1 MEKII
6 LVLVSAIIC
15 PAVVF
20 GAALSK
26 TVLYQAPD
34 ECKWSGF
41 SENDIVLVCSLR
53 TINSELERT
62 NFSVIQAQNT
72 VRLRLECNEG
82 LYYRSSLGDGS
93 FATLSE
99 LRELTIDYCKL
110 SNISDGAFRGLS
122 DLRNLTIRTHNSDW
136 STMRLQLSSESFNE
150 FRQLDFL
157 DLSLNNIWNIPEG
170 LLCPLKILTHLNMSF
185 NEIQDLSNFH
195 FSASL
200 TSRKSRI
207 CGSSLTQLNLSDNKI
222 TNLSSA
228 VFSALVRLK
237 KLNLARNNMNY
248 IADRA
253 LEGLV
258 SLTTIDLSENQLTS
272 LPPELF
278 SETKSI
284 KEIYLRN
291 NSINVLAPGIFS
303 ELADLL
309 VLDLAKNELNS
320 QWINI
325 ATFAGLKR
333 LVFLDLSSNKI
344 NKLEPSIFRNLR
356 SLQVLQ
362 LSENY
367 IDSIPENTF
376 VELTNL
382 HTLVL
387 SHNRLTNIGP
397 MTFYGLFGI
406 SILSLD
412 FNRINK
418 IDAIAFK
425 NCSSLQEL
433 HINSNKLQRVPEALS
448 YVPLLKTLDIGENL
462 ITNIENTSL
471 NLLESLYGLR
481 LTENLIDIIKRGVF
495 DRMKSLQIL
504 NLSKNKIR
512 HIEPGSFHK
521 NIQLQA
527 IRLDENHLK
536 SIAGLFNELPTLML
550 LNISNNHMEKFDYSH
565 IPNRLQWLDISANRI
580 NELSNYF
587 EIESDIS
594 LTTFD
599 ASSNRLTEVTANS
612 IPNSVEV
619 LSLKNNHITTIQ
631 PYTFFK
637 KPNLTSVDLFGNKLT
652 TLEPNALRLSP
663 VPAHKTIPEFSIG
676 GNPFKCDCNLDW
688 VQKVNIES
696 RTQPKLMDL
705 STIQCYLPYNGNRT
719 HIPLLEAK
727 SSELLCKYESHCFA
741 LCHCCDFSACDCKME
756 CPSGC
761 SCHHDQS
768 WTANVVVC
776 SSAGYNMELPSH
788 IPMDSTQL
796 YLDGNDIRELSSHT
810 FLGRKR
816 LRVLHL
822 NNSNVQVVQNRTF
835 YGLIELEILQLDHN
849 KLDRINGNEFFGLDN
864 LKELYLQHNSIR
876 TIDNMAFAHL
886 HHLQILRLDHN
897 AIVDFAVWSFLPSYM
912 NDLRLAG
919 NPWNCQCNFVSRFK
933 DYLHRHNFIQ
943 DRYKIKC
950 TANNNSLEY
959 YTILSNPRNNE
970 LDVEQKQI
978 PCGPYQPNNNDYM
991 DDNHNNISNDNN
1003 PHNHHTNNIIENA
1016 NFSSSTKLVLTQQP
1030 ILDYVPILV
1039 TILGSFL
1046 FVIIFTIILFIFRQ
1060 EMRVWFHSR
1069 FGVRL
1074 FCNANKDID
1083 KSERDKLFDA
1093 FISYSSKDEE
1103 FVTQYLAP
1111 SLENGDAKYKLCL
1124 HHRNFPVG
1132 GYMADTIMQAIDTS
1146 KRTIMVLSEN
1156 FIRSEWCKFE
1166 FKSAHHHVLRDRRK
1180 RLIVILLGELPEKD
1194 LDPEIKLY
1202 LKNNTY
1208 LQWGDKLFW
1217 EKLRYAL
1224 PDVPNNQR
1232 RYSSAAQQML
1242 PPSSDYPNHIYHH
1255 PQYVTV
1261 PGNAVPIHYSHSNL
1275 LNHHHNSNYNV
1286 NVNMNHYKNNHHQHH
1301 HSSSPTP
1308 TLQMQQHRQHQNL
1321 HNSSLTVASSCSSG
1335 AVQSTPCQS
1344 QAQPQ
1349 TQPPTTVDQQ
1359 QQQQQQQ
1366 QYCNGTTT
1374 NINNNL
1380 NINRNMQNSRNTAV
1394 HI

>member
-15 PAVVF
+15 PGVVF

-93 FATLSE
+93 FSTLSE

-110 SNISDGAFRGLS
+110 NNISDGAFRGLS

-136 STMRLQLSSESFNE
+136 STMRLELSSESFIE
-150 FRQLDFL
+150 FRQLDYL
-157 DLSLNNIWNIPEG
+157 DLSLNNIWTIPEG
-170 LLCPLKILTHLNMSF
+170 LLCPLKILTHLNMSY

-207 CGSSLTQLNLSDNKI
+207 C
-222 TNLSSA
+222 

-258 SLTTIDLSENQLTS
+258 SLTTIDLSDNQLTS

-278 SETKSI
+278 SETKNI

-325 ATFAGLKR
+325 ATFAGLK
-333 LVFLDLSSNKI
+333 L
-344 NKLEPSIFRNLR
+344 
-356 SLQVLQ
+356 LQ
-362 LSENY
+362 LSNNY

-376 VELTNL
+376 IELTNL

-433 HINSNKLQRVPEALS
+433 HINSNKLQRVPEALA

-504 NLSKNKIR
+504 NLSKNKVR

-612 IPNSVEV
+612 IPNSIEV

-663 VPAHKTIPEFSIG
+663 VPAHKALPEFSIG
-676 GNPFKCDCNLDW
+676 E
-688 VQKVNIES
+688 I
-696 RTQPKLMDL
+696 
-705 STIQCYLPYNGNRT
+705 
-719 HIPLLEAK
+719 
-727 SSELLCKYESHCFA
+727 
-741 LCHCCDFSACDCKME
+741 
-756 CPSGC
+756 
-761 SCHHDQS
+761 
-768 WTANVVVC
+768 
-776 SSAGYNMELPSH
+776 
-788 IPMDSTQL
+788 
-796 YLDGNDIRELSSHT
+796 
-810 FLGRKR
+810 
-816 LRVLHL
+816 HL
-822 NNSNVQVVQNRTF
+822 NV
-835 YGLIELEILQLDHN
+835 
-849 KLDRINGNEFFGLDN
+849 
-864 LKELYLQHNSIR
+864 
-876 TIDNMAFAHL
+876 
-886 HHLQILRLDHN
+886 
-897 AIVDFAVWSFLPSYM
+897 
-912 NDLRLAG
+912 
-919 NPWNCQCNFVSRFK
+919 
-933 DYLHRHNFIQ
+933 
-943 DRYKIKC
+943 
-950 TANNNSLEY
+950 
-959 YTILSNPRNNE
+959 
-970 LDVEQKQI
+970 
-978 PCGPYQPNNNDYM
+978 
-991 DDNHNNISNDNN
+991 
-1003 PHNHHTNNIIENA
+1003 
-1016 NFSSSTKLVLTQQP
+1016 
-1030 ILDYVPILV
+1030 
-1039 TILGSFL
+1039 
-1046 FVIIFTIILFIFRQ
+1046 
-1060 EMRVWFHSR
+1060 
-1069 FGVRL
+1069 
-1074 FCNANKDID
+1074 
-1083 KSERDKLFDA
+1083 
-1093 FISYSSKDEE
+1093 
-1103 FVTQYLAP
+1103 
-1111 SLENGDAKYKLCL
+1111 
-1124 HHRNFPVG
+1124 
-1132 GYMADTIMQAIDTS
+1132 
-1146 KRTIMVLSEN
+1146 
-1156 FIRSEWCKFE
+1156 
-1166 FKSAHHHVLRDRRK
+1166 
-1180 RLIVILLGELPEKD
+1180 IVIWIG
-1194 LDPEIKLY
+1194 
-1202 LKNNTY
+1202 
-1208 LQWGDKLFW
+1208 
-1217 EKLRYAL
+1217 
-1224 PDVPNNQR
+1224 
-1232 RYSSAAQQML
+1232 
-1242 PPSSDYPNHIYHH
+1242 
-1255 PQYVTV
+1255 
-1261 PGNAVPIHYSHSNL
+1261 
-1275 LNHHHNSNYNV
+1275 
-1286 NVNMNHYKNNHHQHH
+1286 YKK
-1301 HSSSPTP
+1301 
-1308 TLQMQQHRQHQNL
+1308 
-1321 HNSSLTVASSCSSG
+1321 
-1335 AVQSTPCQS
+1335 
-1344 QAQPQ
+1344 
-1349 TQPPTTVDQQ
+1349 
-1359 QQQQQQQ
+1359 
-1366 QYCNGTTT
+1366 
-1374 NINNNL
+1374 
-1380 NINRNMQNSRNTAV
+1380 
-1394 HI
+1394 